1 MKKRIITGIVALFV
15 FAPVCIFSG
24 TWFFGFAFGVIS
36 LVGVYEMAKCLGFQK
51 NYFLTIPMYLAALIL
66 PIVRYIIHYMQI
78 SKPNSVFLLIAMI
91 TSFSIL
97 IYSLACVM
105 FGMNKKNISDV
116 MTFYALSV
124 YVIGCF
130 SSVVMVRFTGT
141 GEHKN
146 MGAYLYL
153 LIFISA
159 WVCDTFAYF
168 TGKFFGKHK
177 LIPQI
182 SPKKTVEGAIGG
194 IIFTLLALVGYWAII
209 EFVPLFKDHGVEIW
223 HICILGVVLPI
234 VSQIGDL
241 LASSIKRQYNI
252 KDFGNVFP
260 GHGGVLDR
268 FDSAMLVAPIMCC
281 INAIIFSIKGF

>member
-1 MKKRIITGIVALFV
+1 MKKRIITGIVALCV

-36 LVGVYEMAKCLGFQK
+36 LVGIYEMAKCLGFHK
-51 NYFLTIPMYLAALIL
+51 NFFLTIPMYLASLAL
-66 PIVRYIIHYMQI
+66 PIARYVIDAMHI
-78 SKPNSVFLLIAMI
+78 SKPNSVFLFIAM
-91 TSFSIL
+91 TTAFSLL
-97 IYSLACVM
+97 IYSLAYVM
-105 FGMNKKNISDV
+105 FGKNKKNISEV

-141 GEHKN
+141 EKYDDI
-146 MGAYLYL
+146 GAYMYL

-168 TGKFFGKHK
+168 TGRLLGKHK
-177 LIPQI
+177 LIPEI

-194 IIFTLLALVGYWAII
+194 IIFTLIALVGYWAII
-209 EFVPLFKDHGVEIW
+209 KYVPVFNYHGIELW
-223 HICILGVVLPI
+223 HICILGVTLPI

-268 FDSAMLVAPIMCC
+268 FDSAMLVAPILCC
-281 INAIIFSIKGF
+281 INAIIFSI

>member
-1 MKKRIITGIVALFV
+1 MKKRVITGIVALCV

-24 TWFFGFAFGVIS
+24 TWFFGVAFGIIS
-36 LVGVYEMAKCLGFQK
+36 LVGVFEMAKCLGLKK
-51 NYFLTIPMYLAALIL
+51 NFALTIPMYLASLGL
-66 PIVRYIIHYMQI
+66 PILRYLIYMQGI
-78 SKPNSVFLLIAMI
+78 SKPNSVFLRYAMI
-91 TSFSIL
+91 TAFILL
-97 IYSLACVM
+97 IYSLAYIM
-105 FGMNKKNISDV
+105 FGKNKKNISDV
-116 MTFYALSV
+116 LTFYALSV
-124 YVIGCF
+124 YTIGCF

-141 GEHKN
+141 ELHKDI
-146 MGAYLYL
+146 GAYMYL

-168 TGKFFGKHK
+168 VGRLLGKHK
-177 LIPQI
+177 LIPEI

-194 IIFTLLALVGYWAII
+194 IVFTFIALVGYWCIVNFAFGYEGLSII
-209 EFVPLFKDHGVEIW
+209 

-241 LASSIKRQYNI
+241 IASSIKRQYNI

-268 FDSAMLVAPIMCC
+268 FDSAMLVAPVLCFT
-281 INAIIFSIKGF
+281 NAIIFLF

>member
-1 MKKRIITGIVALFV
+1 MKKRIITGIIALLV
-15 FAPVCIFSG
+15 FAPVCIFSH

-36 LVGVYEMAKCLGFQK
+36 FVGIYEMAKCLGFHK
-51 NYFLTIPMYLAALIL
+51 NFFLTVPMYLASLAL
-66 PIVRYIIHYMQI
+66 PITRYLLYHFSV
-78 SKPNSVFLLIAMI
+78 SKPNYVFMLISMI
-91 TSFSIL
+91 TAFFIL
-97 IYSLACVM
+97 VYFLAYVM
-105 FGMNKKNISDV
+105 FGKNKKSISDV
-116 MTFYALSV
+116 LTLYALCV

-130 SSVVMVRFTGT
+130 SSVVIVRFTGPD
-141 GEHKN
+141 N
-146 MGAYLYL
+146 IGAYMYL

-168 TGKFFGKHK
+168 TGRLLGKHK
-177 LIPQI
+177 LIPAI
-182 SPKKTVEGAIGG
+182 SPKKTIEGAIGG
-194 IIFTLLALVGYWAII
+194 IVFTLIALVGFWAII
-209 EFVPLFKDHGVEIW
+209 KFTPINYDGIKLW

-252 KDFGNVFP
+252 KDFGYVFP

-268 FDSAMLVAPIMCC
+268 FDSAMLVAPILCS

>member
-36 LVGVYEMAKCLGFQK
+36 LVGVFEMAKCLGFHK
-51 NYFLTIPMYLAALIL
+51 NFFLTIPMYIASLGL
-66 PIVRYIIHYMQI
+66 PITRYVIEYLNV

-91 TSFSIL
+91 TAFILL
-97 IYSLACVM
+97 IYSLAYVM
-105 FGMNKKNISDV
+105 FGKNKKNISDV
-116 MTFYALSV
+116 MTFYALCV

-130 SSVVMVRFTGT
+130 SSVVMVRFTDT
-141 GEHKN
+141 DKYEN
-146 MGAYLYL
+146 IGAYVYL

-168 TGKFFGKHK
+168 TGRLLGKHK
-177 LIPQI
+177 LIPEI

-194 IIFTLLALVGYWAII
+194 VIFTLIALVGYWAIVK
-209 EFVPLFKDHGVEIW
+209 FVPIFAYDIPIW
-223 HICILGVVLPI
+223 YICILGITLPI

-268 FDSAMLVAPIMCC
+268 FDSAMLVAPIMCF
-281 INAIIFSIKGF
+281 INAIIFLF